1 MTSLLRISMLSLL
14 LAVIPGAAH
23 AFDQV
28 VHYSV
33 IYAAAVANGFS
44 ADDAALIA
52 NASYSLD
59 DNDTTTAF
67 SLPLVASEITTL
79 PSRPDELA
87 ELPHMR
93 SGQVFHA
100 LTSSTNREIIEQGHL
115 ERIKR
120 VLNDPREPGTP
131 AQKRKR
137 ALLYFGEYMHFVAD
151 LVVHPNDPFLGHAEE
166 GHTPDRGD
174 LNPDAI
180 RIALGIVSKKMSDFR
195 DQKPLEP
202 TRHEDLTRIPDR
214 IGNTPDAGRVLG
226 EVVRTV
232 RDSWTR
238 TYPASAPNASALFEA
253 AGGNVRLLDTLEK
266 ERTARA
272 ASEIARV
279 LDKNNLHYQ
288 VYHKIQLDSDGE
300 AVGVCTRST
309 DSACNPAIAQ
319 DTFGNPRRIDVLPFA
334 TTLANRPALRADRKQ
349 SVLVATAR
357 GTVATTISPMSD
369 AARDLTEHTINEI
382 RKASTWLPPSTPG
395 GVALNPRLSIPLGE
409 IGTPKKIVREN
420 DDLFLVTTSG
430 RYEFEGISARSFAT
444 IARTVAVGQVPY
456 ITIGSE
462 PSARPG
468 YAKVTYSPALV
479 GTAEGLSLYHAD
491 IQFKRIFAK
500 LPFSDAEIQHG
511 IDVSL
516 FANFPGSA
524 GDLLRFWITSQNISL
539 AVDGSRLVPRQHGMR
554 VLSETRLRFNVQ
566 SDPEMEAYAEN
577 LTRRW
582 NDIAE
587 HLWPFRAVELLA
599 RTTAIVFWARDHG
612 VEIDPE
618 ILLLPVRVAIT
629 PEYAPL
635 VAAIDTDR
643 TIAGGVALTPEDK
656 RTTVGRAFLS
666 YIAHMMS
673 DGGGLLG
680 VLLLGAS
687 LAVPS
692 IFGGAFVLWLL
703 MRMAAPG
710 HPPRR
715 VGYRHALL
723 VWSALC
729 GAQILLVGML
739 SPLIAGD
746 VLSFFD
752 RDLLAMMA
760 TLVAFPVALFA
771 TLRFVTARDVFR
783 SRHGL
788 RYAVLALGLAGPVAA
803 GAAGIALAC
812 FTAALTGPVPTTA
825 LNELLTAELAVSE
838 AVPQGLLTVSVK
850 PDGRRSIY
858 PVPRSLMEAFRPQY
872 EGPIVPP
879 TSGASEVI
887 TSDAKPDLT
896 MPWQSLKQI
905 HWPPSTAR
913 SDVVHYSADGEPP
926 F

>member
-1 MTSLLRISMLSLL
+1 
-14 LAVIPGAAH
+14 
-23 AFDQV
+23 
-28 VHYSV
+28 
-33 IYAAAVANGFS
+33 
-44 ADDAALIA
+44 
-52 NASYSLD
+52 
-59 DNDTTTAF
+59 
-67 SLPLVASEITTL
+67 
-79 PSRPDELA
+79 
-87 ELPHMR
+87 
-93 SGQVFHA
+93 
-100 LTSSTNREIIEQGHL
+100 
-115 ERIKR
+115 
-120 VLNDPREPGTP
+120 
-131 AQKRKR
+131 
-137 ALLYFGEYMHFVAD
+137 
-151 LVVHPNDPFLGHAEE
+151 
-166 GHTPDRGD
+166 
-174 LNPDAI
+174 
-180 RIALGIVSKKMSDFR
+180 
-195 DQKPLEP
+195 
-202 TRHEDLTRIPDR
+202 
-214 IGNTPDAGRVLG
+214 
-226 EVVRTV
+226 
-232 RDSWTR
+232 
-238 TYPASAPNASALFEA
+238 
-253 AGGNVRLLDTLEK
+253 
-266 ERTARA
+266 
-272 ASEIARV
+272 
-279 LDKNNLHYQ
+279 
-288 VYHKIQLDSDGE
+288 
-300 AVGVCTRST
+300 
-309 DSACNPAIAQ
+309 
-319 DTFGNPRRIDVLPFA
+319 
-334 TTLANRPALRADRKQ
+334 
-349 SVLVATAR
+349 
-357 GTVATTISPMSD
+357 
-369 AARDLTEHTINEI
+369 
-382 RKASTWLPPSTPG
+382 
-395 GVALNPRLSIPLGE
+395 
-409 IGTPKKIVREN
+409 
-420 DDLFLVTTSG
+420 
-430 RYEFEGISARSFAT
+430 
-444 IARTVAVGQVPY
+444 
-456 ITIGSE
+456 
-462 PSARPG
+462 
-468 YAKVTYSPALV
+468 
-479 GTAEGLSLYHAD
+479 
-491 IQFKRIFAK
+491 
-500 LPFSDAEIQHG
+500 
-511 IDVSL
+511 
-516 FANFPGSA
+516 
-524 GDLLRFWITSQNISL
+524 
-539 AVDGSRLVPRQHGMR
+539 
-554 VLSETRLRFNVQ
+554 
-566 SDPEMEAYAEN
+566 
-577 LTRRW
+577 
-582 NDIAE
+582 
-587 HLWPFRAVELLA
+587 LWPFRAVELLA

-618 ILLLPVRVAIT
+618 ILLQPVRVAIT